1 MNSPARALVVEDDPS
16 WQQILLEILSDHHLE
31 VDVAGTLEE
40 ALACLKE
47 KSHRLAIVD
56 LSLDERDHRNRDG
69 IQVLQAARRLDPE
82 CQVIMLTGF
91 ATVELAVAA
100 LTEYGAFTFLRK
112 ENFRRAHFR
121 EIIERALSVAPA
133 SVPSSSSPFASPVL
147 AGKGGERGRALVVD
161 DDAGWRELLTEML
174 TESGLQVRACSG
186 YGQALGELRR
196 EKFALAIVDL
206 SLSGTFW
213 RTSRASG
220 NLEGYQLL
228 EMTQKLRLP
237 TIVVSGAAS
246 PVDIQ
251 RAYGEYEIFAC
262 IEKQTFDRAAFYRLV
277 EEALQKHRPQG
288 ELATLTERERQV
300 LELLVQGMSN
310 KEIALRLSVSANT
323 VKQHL
328 KSIFEKLNVHSRAAA
343 VAKALEEK

>member
-1 MNSPARALVVEDDPS
+1 MNSSARALVVEDDPS
-16 WQQILLEILSDHHLE
+16 WQQILIEILSDHHLE
-31 VDVAGTLEE
+31 VEVAGTLEE

-112 ENFRRAHFR
+112 ENFRRAQFR
-121 EIIERALSVAPA
+121 EIIARALSTAPA
-133 SVPSSSSPFASPVL
+133 SVSSPSPSFVSPAP
-147 AGKGGERGRALVVD
+147 AGKGERGKALVVD

-174 TESGLQVRACSG
+174 AESGLHVRACSG
-186 YGQALGELRR
+186 YGEAIGELRR

-206 SLSGTFW
+206 SLSGTFG
-213 RTSRASG
+213 RASRAPRD
-220 NLEGYQLL
+220 LEGYQLL
-228 EMTQKLRLP
+228 RMTQKLRLP

-277 EEALQKHRPQG
+277 EEALQSLPSIVHYNSQKLPSG
-288 ELATLTERERQV
+288 DSPCLAYPIPHPVPDSQPPVRCLPTADR
-300 LELLVQGMSN
+300 
-310 KEIALRLSVSANT
+310 
-323 VKQHL
+323 
-328 KSIFEKLNVHSRAAA
+328 
-343 VAKALEEK
+343 